1 MGEILRNKSKNISRR
16 CRICGKIEGEND
28 DLLFSDLEDMIDLT
42 EEEEAAWEWFSE
54 KIGGKSLSDI
64 LHLKGNYTRR
74 EMAHAFILSN
84 LVERILEI
92 ETLCESCYRRNM
104 GGRALT

>member
-1 MGEILRNKSKNISRR
+1 MGEILRNKSEDLIRR
-16 CRICGKIEGEND
+16 CRICGKVEGEND
-28 DLLFSDLEDMIDLT
+28 DLLLSDLEDMIDLT

-54 KIGGKSLSDI
+54 KIGEKSLSDV
-64 LHLKGNYTRR
+64 LSLKGSYTR
-74 EMAHAFILSN
+74 EEIAHAFVLSN

-104 GGRALT
+104 EGRIRT